1 MRTPKGEVMQRIC
14 LTLLPILA
22 VAVASTEAG
31 AQPWPSRPIRAI
43 VPFTA
48 GSGTDVTAR
57 VILNQ
62 LSSEL
67 GQTIVVENR
76 VGAGGT
82 IGTATA
88 AKADPD
94 GYTILVQSSALT
106 IAPSIYQNLTYDTAR
121 DLAAVAPLGISP
133 NVLIIS
139 PSRGIKTV
147 HELVSA
153 AKAKPE
159 SFTFASAGVGTN
171 THLSAERFRLRAGF
185 EAVHVAFKG
194 GPEAITEV
202 MAGRVDFSFLP
213 IGIVLS
219 HIREGKL
226 IALAVNGPKR
236 ASALPD
242 VPTTLE
248 AGFTDSDYPIWWA
261 TFVPAKTPRDVVDKL
276 HRATLKAT
284 QAPKVQEKLATM
296 GVDPLVLTPAEL
308 DAHVKNELS
317 MNAALVKAT
326 GVKAN

>member
-1 MRTPKGEVMQRIC
+1 MKRIC
-14 LTLLPILA
+14 LSLLPILA
-22 VAVASTEAG
+22 VTIASTEAG

-67 GQTIVVENR
+67 GQSIVVENR

-106 IAPSIYQNLTYDTAR
+106 IAPAIYPNLAYDTER

-139 PSRGIKTV
+139 PLRGIKTV

-153 AKAKPE
+153 AKAKPG

-171 THLSAERFRLRAGF
+171 THLSGERFRLRAGF
-185 EAVHVAFKG
+185 EAVHVPFKG
-194 GPEAITEV
+194 GVEAITEV

-213 IGIVLS
+213 IGIVVS

-242 VPTTLE
+242 VPTTAE
-248 AGFTDSDYPIWWA
+248 AGFTDSEYPIWWA
-261 TFVPAKTPRDVVDKL
+261 MFVPAKTPRDVTDKL
-276 HRATLKAT
+276 HLETLKAM
-284 QAPKVQEKLATM
+284 QRPSVQEKLATI
-296 GVDPLVLTPAEL
+296 GIDPLVLTPAEL
-308 DAHVKNELS
+308 DAHVKKELS

-326 GVKAN
+326 GVNAN

>member
-1 MRTPKGEVMQRIC
+1 MKQIC
-14 LTLLPILA
+14 LTLLPVLALA
-22 VAVASTEAG
+22 VPSTQAS
-31 AQPWPSRPIRAI
+31 AQSWPTKPIRAI

-62 LSSEL
+62 LSIEL
-67 GQTIVVENR
+67 GQSIVVENR
-76 VGAGGT
+76 GGAGGT

-139 PSRGIKTV
+139 PLRGIKTV

-153 AKAKPE
+153 AKAKPGT
-159 SFTFASAGVGTN
+159 FTFASAGVGTN

-194 GPEAITEV
+194 GPEAVTEV

-226 IALAVNGPKR
+226 AALAVNGPKR

-248 AGFTDSDYPIWWA
+248 ASFTDSDYPIWWA
-261 TFVPAKTPRDVVDKL
+261 IFVPTKTPRDVIDKL
-276 HRATLKAT
+276 HRETLKAM
-284 QAPKVQEKLATM
+284 QAPKVQEKLATL
-296 GVDPLVLTPAEL
+296 GVDPLVLAPAEL
-308 DAHVKNELS
+308 DAHVKTELR

>member
-1 MRTPKGEVMQRIC
+1 MKRIC

-22 VAVASTEAG
+22 LAVPSTQAG
-31 AQPWPSRPIRAI
+31 AQSWPSRPIRAI
-43 VPFTA
+43 VPYTA

-67 GQTIVVENR
+67 GQSIVVENR

-82 IGTATA
+82 IGTTAA
-88 AKADPD
+88 AKAEPD

-106 IAPSIYQNLTYDTAR
+106 IAPAIYPNLTYDTER
-121 DLAAVAPLGISP
+121 DLVAVAPLGISP

-153 AKAKPE
+153 AKAK

-194 GPEAITEV
+194 GSEAITEV
-202 MAGRVDFSFLP
+202 MAGRVDFAFLP

-219 HIREGKL
+219 HIRDGKL
-226 IALAVNGPKR
+226 AALAVNGPKR
-236 ASALPD
+236 ASALD

-261 TFVPAKTPRDVVDKL
+261 TFVPAKTPRDIVDKL
-276 HRATLKAT
+276 HRETLKAM
-284 QAPKVQEKLATM
+284 QAPNVREKLTTI
-296 GVDPLVLTPAEL
+296 GVDPLVMTSAEL
-308 DAHVKNELS
+308 DAHVKTELS

>member
-1 MRTPKGEVMQRIC
+1 MKRIG

-22 VAVASTEAG
+22 LAVASTQAEA
-31 AQPWPSRPIRAI
+31 QSWPTRPIRAI
-43 VPFTA
+43 VPYTA

-67 GQTIVVENR
+67 GQSIVVENR

-82 IGTATA
+82 IGTAA
-88 AKADPD
+88 VAKADPD

-106 IAPSIYQNLTYDTAR
+106 IAPAIYQNLTYDSER
-121 DLAAVAPLGISP
+121 DLVAVAPLGISP

-147 HELVSA
+147 HQLVST
-153 AKAKPE
+153 AKAK

-171 THLSAERFRLRAGF
+171 THLSAERFRFRAGF
-185 EAVHVAFKG
+185 EAVHIPFKG
-194 GPEAITEV
+194 GAEAITEV
-202 MAGRVDFSFLP
+202 MAGRVDFGFLP

-219 HIREGKL
+219 HIRESKL
-226 IALAVNGPKR
+226 AALAVNGPKR
-236 ASALPD
+236 ASVLPD
-242 VPTTLE
+242 VPTTAE
-248 AGFTDSDYPIWWA
+248 AGFTDSEYPIWWA
-261 TFVPAKTPRDVVDKL
+261 LFVPAKTPHDVTDKL
-276 HRATLKAT
+276 HRETLKAT
-284 QAPKVQEKLATM
+284 QAPSVQEKLTTL

-308 DAHVKNELS
+308 EAHVKKELS
-317 MNAALVKAT
+317 VNADLIKAT

>member
-1 MRTPKGEVMQRIC
+1 MKVVKRIC
-14 LTLLPILA
+14 LTLLPILTLA
-22 VAVASTEAG
+22 VAGTETG
-31 AQPWPSRPIRAI
+31 AQPWPTRPIRAI
-43 VPFTA
+43 VPYTA
-48 GSGTDVTAR
+48 GSATDVTAR

-62 LSSEL
+62 LSNGL
-67 GQTIVVENR
+67 GQPIVVENR

-82 IGTATA
+82 IGTSAV

-106 IAPSIYQNLTYDTAR
+106 IAPAIYQNLTYDTAR
-121 DLAAVAPLGISP
+121 DLAPVTPLGISP

-153 AKAKPE
+153 AKAKPG
-159 SFTFASAGVGTN
+159 SLTFASAGVGTN

-194 GPEAITEV
+194 GSEAITEV
-202 MAGRVDFSFLP
+202 MAGRVDFAFLP

-226 IALAVNGPKR
+226 AALAVNGPKR

-248 AGFTDSDYPIWWA
+248 TGFTDCDYP
-261 TFVPAKTPRDVVDKL
+261 TFVPARTPRDIVDKL
-276 HRATLKAT
+276 HRKTLKAM
-284 QAPKVQEKLATM
+284 QASNVQEKLTKM

-308 DAHVKNELS
+308 DAHIQNELNV
-317 MNAALVKAT
+317 NAALVKAT

>member
-1 MRTPKGEVMQRIC
+1 MKRIC
-14 LTLLPILA
+14 LTLLAILA
-22 VAVASTEAG
+22 LAVPSTQAG
-31 AQPWPSRPIRAI
+31 AQSWPTRPIRAI
-43 VPFTA
+43 VPYTA

-67 GQTIVVENR
+67 GQSIVVENR
-76 VGAGGT
+76 VGAEGT
-82 IGTATA
+82 IGTAAA
-88 AKADPD
+88 AKSDPD

-121 DLAAVAPLGISP
+121 DLTAVALLGVSP

-139 PSRGIKTV
+139 SARGIRTI
-147 HELVSA
+147 HELVYA
-153 AKAKPE
+153 P
-159 SFTFASAGVGTN
+159 
-171 THLSAERFRLRAGF
+171 
-185 EAVHVAFKG
+185 FKG
-194 GPEAITEV
+194 GSEAITEV
-202 MAGRVDFSFLP
+202 MTGRVDFAFLP

-226 IALAVNGPKR
+226 TALAVNGSKR

-261 TFVPAKTPRDVVDKL
+261 TFVPAKTPRDIVDKL
-276 HRATLKAT
+276 YRETLKAME
-284 QAPKVQEKLATM
+284 APNVQEKLATM

-308 DAHVKNELS
+308 DAHIKKELS
-317 MNAALVKAT
+317 TNAALVKAT

>member
-1 MRTPKGEVMQRIC
+1 M
-14 LTLLPILA
+14 LA
-22 VAVASTEAG
+22 LAVASTETG
-31 AQPWPSRPIRAI
+31 AQPWPTRLIRAI
-43 VPFTA
+43 VPYTA
-48 GSGTDVTAR
+48 GSATDVTAR

-62 LSSEL
+62 LSNEL
-67 GQTIVVENR
+67 GQPIVVENR

-82 IGTATA
+82 IGTSAV

-106 IAPSIYQNLTYDTAR
+106 IAPAIYQNLTYDTAR
-121 DLAAVAPLGISP
+121 DLAAVTPLGISP

-139 PSRGIKTV
+139 PSRGTKTV

-153 AKAKPE
+153 AKARPG
-159 SFTFASAGVGTN
+159 SLTFASAGVGTN
-171 THLSAERFRLRAGF
+171 THLSAERLRLRAGF

-194 GPEAITEV
+194 GSEAITEV
-202 MAGRVDFSFLP
+202 MAGRVDFAFLP

-219 HIREGKL
+219 HIREGTL
-226 IALAVNGPKR
+226 AALAVNGPKR

-248 AGFTDSDYPIWWA
+248 AGFIDSDYPIWWA
-261 TFVPAKTPRDVVDKL
+261 TFVPAKTPRDIVDKL
-276 HRATLKAT
+276 HRETLKAI
-284 QAPKVQEKLATM
+284 QAPLVQEKLRTI

-308 DAHVKNELS
+308 DAHIKNELS

>member
-1 MRTPKGEVMQRIC
+1 MKRIC
-14 LTLLPILA
+14 LMLLPILA
-22 VAVASTEAG
+22 LAVPSTQAG
-31 AQPWPSRPIRAI
+31 AQSWPTRPIRAI
-43 VPFTA
+43 VPYTA

-67 GQTIVVENR
+67 GQSIVVENR
-76 VGAGGT
+76 VG
-82 IGTATA
+82 

-106 IAPSIYQNLTYDTAR
+106 IAPSIYQNLAYDTVR
-121 DLAAVAPLGISP
+121 DLAAVTPLGISP

-139 PSRGIKTV
+139 PSKGIKTI
-147 HELVSA
+147 HKLVSA
-153 AKAKPE
+153 AKAKPG
-159 SFTFASAGVGTN
+159 SLTFASAGVGTN

-194 GPEAITEV
+194 GSEAITEV
-202 MAGRVDFSFLP
+202 MAGRVDFAFLP

-226 IALAVNGPKR
+226 AALAVNGPKR

-261 TFVPAKTPRDVVDKL
+261 TFVPAKTPREIVDKL
-276 HRATLKAT
+276 HRGTLKAMQT
-284 QAPKVQEKLATM
+284 PNVQEKLTTM

-308 DAHVKNELS
+308 DAHIKNELS

>member
-1 MRTPKGEVMQRIC
+1 MKRIC
-14 LTLLPILA
+14 LTLLPILVLA
-22 VAVASTEAG
+22 LASTEAG
-31 AQPWPSRPIRAI
+31 AQSWPTRPIRAI
-43 VPFTA
+43 VPYTA

-67 GQTIVVENR
+67 GQSIVVENR

-82 IGTATA
+82 IGTAAA

-106 IAPSIYQNLTYDTAR
+106 IAPSIYQNLTYDTTR
-121 DLAAVAPLGISP
+121 DLVAVTSLGISP

-139 PSRGIKTV
+139 PSRGIKTI
-147 HELVSA
+147 HDLVSA
-153 AKAKPE
+153 AKAKPG
-159 SFTFASAGVGTN
+159 SLTFASAGVGTN

-185 EAVHVAFKG
+185 EAIHVAFKG
-194 GPEAITEV
+194 GSEAITEV
-202 MAGRVDFSFLP
+202 MAGRVDFAFLP

-226 IALAVNGPKR
+226 AALAVNGPKR

-248 AGFTDSDYPIWWA
+248 TGFTDCDYP
-261 TFVPAKTPRDVVDKL
+261 TFVPARTPRDIVDKL
-276 HRATLKAT
+276 HRNTLKAM
-284 QAPKVQEKLATM
+284 QASNVQEKLTKM

-308 DAHVKNELS
+308 DAHIQNELNV
-317 MNAALVKAT
+317 NAALVKAT

>member
-1 MRTPKGEVMQRIC
+1 MKRIC
-14 LTLLPILA
+14 LILLSILA
-22 VAVASTEAG
+22 LAVPSTQAG
-31 AQPWPSRPIRAI
+31 AQSWPTRPIRAI
-43 VPFTA
+43 VPYTA

-67 GQTIVVENR
+67 GQSIVVENR

-82 IGTATA
+82 IGTAAA

-106 IAPSIYQNLTYDTAR
+106 IAPAIYQNLTYDTAR
-121 DLAAVAPLGISP
+121 DLAAVTPLGISP

-147 HELVSA
+147 HELVSV
-153 AKAKPE
+153 AKAQPG
-159 SFTFASAGVGTN
+159 SLTFASAGVGTN
-171 THLSAERFRLRAGF
+171 THLSAERLRLRAGF

-194 GPEAITEV
+194 GSEAITEV
-202 MAGRVDFSFLP
+202 MAGRVDFAFLP

-219 HIREGKL
+219 HIREGTL
-226 IALAVNGPKR
+226 AALAVNGPKR
-236 ASALPD
+236 ASTLPD

-261 TFVPAKTPRDVVDKL
+261 TFVPAKTPRDIVDKL
-276 HRATLKAT
+276 HRETLKAI
-284 QAPKVQEKLATM
+284 QAPLVQEKLRTI

-308 DAHVKNELS
+308 DAHIKNELS

>member
-1 MRTPKGEVMQRIC
+1 MKRIC

-22 VAVASTEAG
+22 LAVPSTQAA
-31 AQPWPSRPIRAI
+31 AQSWPTRPIRAI
-43 VPFTA
+43 VPYTA

-67 GQTIVVENR
+67 GQSIVVENR

-82 IGTATA
+82 IGTTAA
-88 AKADPD
+88 AKAEPD

-106 IAPSIYQNLTYDTAR
+106 IAPSIYQNLAYDTAR
-121 DLAAVAPLGISP
+121 DLAAVTPLGISP

-139 PSRGIKTV
+139 PARGIKTI

-153 AKAKPE
+153 AKAKPG

-194 GPEAITEV
+194 GSEAITEV
-202 MAGRVDFSFLP
+202 MTGRVDFAFLP

-226 IALAVNGPKR
+226 TALAVNGPKR
-236 ASALPD
+236 ALALPD

-248 AGFTDSDYPIWWA
+248 ASFTDSDYPIWWA
-261 TFVPAKTPRDVVDKL
+261 TFVPAKTPRDIVDKL
-276 HRATLKAT
+276 HRETLKAM
-284 QAPKVQEKLATM
+284 QVPNVQDKLTTM

>member
-1 MRTPKGEVMQRIC
+1 MKQIW
-14 LTLLPILA
+14 LTLLTILA
-22 VAVASTEAG
+22 LAVASTQAG
-31 AQPWPSRPIRAI
+31 TQSWPSRPIRAI
-43 VPFTA
+43 VPYTA

-62 LSSEL
+62 LSTEF
-67 GQTIVVENR
+67 GQPIVIENR

-82 IGTATA
+82 IGTAA
-88 AKADPD
+88 VAKADPD

-106 IAPSIYQNLTYDTAR
+106 IAPAIYQNLTYDTER
-121 DLAAVAPLGISP
+121 DLVAVAPLGISP

-139 PSRGIKTV
+139 PSRGITTV
-147 HELVSA
+147 HQLVSA
-153 AKAKPE
+153 AKAK

-185 EAVHVAFKG
+185 EAVHVPFKG
-194 GPEAITEV
+194 GAEAITEV

-219 HIREGKL
+219 HIRESKL
-226 IALAVNGPKR
+226 AALAVNGPKR

-242 VPTTLE
+242 VPTTAE
-248 AGFTDSDYPIWWA
+248 AGFTDSEYPIWWA
-261 TFVPAKTPRDVVDKL
+261 LFVPAKTPRDVTDKL
-276 HRATLKAT
+276 HRETLKAI
-284 QAPKVQEKLATM
+284 QAPSVQERLTTL

-308 DAHVKNELS
+308 EAHVKKELS
-317 MNAALVKAT
+317 VNADLVKAT

>member
-1 MRTPKGEVMQRIC
+1 VKTVKRIC
-14 LTLLPILA
+14 LTLLPILT
-22 VAVASTEAG
+22 VAVAGTETG
-31 AQPWPSRPIRAI
+31 AQPWPTRLIRAI
-43 VPFTA
+43 VPYMA
-48 GSGTDVTAR
+48 GSATDVTAR

-62 LSSEL
+62 LSNEL
-67 GQTIVVENR
+67 GQPIVVENR

-82 IGTATA
+82 IGTSAV

-106 IAPSIYQNLTYDTAR
+106 IAPAIYQNLTYDTAR
-121 DLAAVAPLGISP
+121 DLAPVTPLGISP

-139 PSRGIKTV
+139 PSRGIKTI

-153 AKAKPE
+153 AKAKAG
-159 SFTFASAGVGTN
+159 SLTFASAGVGTN
-171 THLSAERFRLRAGF
+171 THLSVERFRSRAGF

-194 GPEAITEV
+194 GSEAITEV
-202 MAGRVDFSFLP
+202 IAGRVDFAFLP

-226 IALAVNGPKR
+226 AALAVNGPKR

-261 TFVPAKTPRDVVDKL
+261 TFVPAKTPRDIVDKL
-276 HRATLKAT
+276 HRETLKAM
-284 QAPKVQEKLATM
+284 QAPNVQEKLTLI

-308 DAHVKNELS
+308 DAHIKNELG